1 MPRSETPT
9 LVARD
14 GGWSMAQEWY
24 IDADGRV
31 EGPVP
36 VGELRDRA
44 ATGRLRPT
52 DRVSADRV
60 QWVPAGTVSGLTF
73 PTPKPRQALLETVV
87 ASSVRP
93 GDPAPATGP
102 SVIPVVS
109 VRGYKLLDTLGSG
122 AYGVV
127 YKALHEELK
136 RVVALK
142 TVLMPDRSSA
152 DLIDRFRQEAVAL
165 ARLQHPN
172 IVSVF
177 DSGPCTTPS
186 GQVYFAMEL
195 LDGEDLAA
203 RIDRAGPL
211 DERTAWLVARQTA
224 AALAH
229 AAKHG
234 VVHRDVK
241 PANLFLVPPP
251 TGFPLPP
258 DVPMV
263 KVTDF
268 GLALTRGSGGDPR
281 QTAAGVLVGTPV
293 YMAPEQFAGS
303 DVDSRADVYSLGA
316 TVYHALTG
324 HPPFDG
330 RTVWEVMQQKSGPAP
345 HLAPPV
351 SAATADLVAAMMAA
365 DAAAR
370 PADYADLIARID
382 ALPFLEGPYS
392 CSVLPTVSGRIPA
405 VLPPTG
411 SPVPALVPPPALP
424 PPARRRGRWVYGV
437 AAVLLVGAAVGI
449 AAVSGAFNRP
459 VTQMKAPDVPDPST
473 KRATYV
479 TGEQRL
485 LYVSESLMGWTPD
498 GGFWEIEQDKEMT
511 QVIAGKGGVVRALS
525 PPPNFR
531 VTLSL
536 DPQQASTVEV
546 VVAVTGGP
554 PASETRW
561 LVRVDQKDGVAFGK
575 RVGAGAFEPVG
586 AVVPLPTPKE
596 LADESRRPYLEIR
609 YERSGGTLAAWFRGH
624 SIGRTPDAGLRTT
637 EFRLH
642 ATGGPVRIDYAA
654 LDELVEQK

>member
-1 MPRSETPT
+1 
-9 LVARD
+9 
-14 GGWSMAQEWY
+14 MAQEWY
-24 IDADGRV
+24 IGADGRV
-31 EGPVP
+31 EGPLSVD
-36 VGELRDRA
+36 ELRARA
-44 ATGRLRPT
+44 TAGRLKPT
-52 DRVSADRV
+52 DLVSADHV
-60 QWVPAGTVSGLTF
+60 QWVRADSISGLTF
-73 PTPKPRQALLETVV
+73 PPANPPRPLLETVV
-87 ASSVRP
+87 SGSVRP
-93 GDPAPATGP
+93 GDVPPVPVGGPAA
-102 SVIPVVS
+102 VPVVC
-109 VRGYKLLDTLGSG
+109 VRGYKLLDTIGSG
-122 AYGVV
+122 ACGVV

-142 TVLMPDRSSA
+142 TVLMPDKASA
-152 DLIDRFRQEAVAL
+152 DLVERFKQEAVAL

-177 DSGPCTTPS
+177 DSGPCTAPP

-211 DERTAWLVARQTA
+211 DERTAWHVARQTA

-229 AAKHG
+229 ASKYG
-234 VVHRDVK
+234 IVHRDVK

-281 QTAAGVLVGTPV
+281 QTAAGAVVGTPV

-303 DVDSRADVYSLGA
+303 DVDSRADVYSLGT

-324 HPPFDG
+324 RVPFDG

-345 HLAPPV
+345 RLAPPV
-351 SAATADLVAAMMAA
+351 SAATADLVAAMMAV

-370 PADYADLIARID
+370 PADYAELIARID

-392 CSVLPTVSGRIPA
+392 TSGLPSVSGLVCAVPPTVAPA
-405 VLPPTG
+405 PVPPTQ
-411 SPVPALVPPPALP
+411 P
-424 PPARRRGRWVYGV
+424 PPARRRRRWVYGV
-437 AAVLLVGAAVGI
+437 AAVLLVNAALDI
-449 AAVSGAFNRP
+449 AARFGAFNRP
-459 VTQMKAPDVPDPST
+459 ATQTKAPEVPDPST
-473 KRATYV
+473 KRATFL

-485 LYVSESLMGWTPD
+485 LYASGSLVGWTPD

-511 QVIAGKGGVVRALS
+511 QVIAGKGGVVRVLD
-525 PPPNFR
+525 PPANFR
-531 VTLSL
+531 VTLAL

-546 VVAVTGGP
+546 VAAVTGGP

-561 LVRVDQKDGVAFGK
+561 LVRLDRKDGVAFGK

-586 AVVPLPTPKE
+586 AVVPLPTPQE
-596 LADESRRPYLEIR
+596 LAEEGRRPYLEIK
-609 YERSGGTLAAWFRGH
+609 YERAGGTLAAWFRGQP
-624 SIGRTPDAGLRTT
+624 IGRAPDAALRTN
-637 EFRLH
+637 EFRLR
-642 ATGGPVRIDYAA
+642 AVGGTVRIDYAA
-654 LDELVEQK
+654 LEELVEQK